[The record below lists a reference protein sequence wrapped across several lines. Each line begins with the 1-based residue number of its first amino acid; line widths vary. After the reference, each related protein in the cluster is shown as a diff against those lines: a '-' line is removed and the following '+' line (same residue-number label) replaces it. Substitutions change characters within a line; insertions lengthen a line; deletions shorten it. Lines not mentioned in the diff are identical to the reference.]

1 MLDKLTSRLSL
12 VVLVA
17 ALVFSGVGFPTL
29 NGQVT
34 QTIQGLVTDATGA
47 VIPGATVTLTNRD
60 TGVQN
65 TVQTNETGNFTFP
78 QVLVGNYDAS
88 CRLEGFKTETVTNQ
102 RVETGAQVRINF
114 SLEIGDVTETVEVSA
129 AAITLNTENAVVGS
143 VVENKRVIELPLNGR
158 NIVALAVMV
167 PGVQYGQRTGLADG
181 QGGFP
186 VPGSGYS
193 VSANGQREIHQIVSL
208 DGVDAKDPRIHI
220 TNFVPS
226 IEAIEEFKIQ
236 TNAYSAE
243 VGFGG
248 GAVTSITMKSGTN
261 AFHGTLFEFLR
272 NEALD
277 AEAYFLNFELAAGEA
292 RRPKQ
297 QLRRNQYGA
306 VVSGPI
312 VKNKT
317 FWAFNWEGRRE
328 RTSSTQTAWF
338 PDATFKAGDY
348 SRFAMPTPR
357 SGGGQREPF
366 PIYDAYTGMMF
377 PNNQIPASMLHP
389 GAQTAMNT
397 LLLQPAFQQPDP
409 LDFTNRANVVQPIN
423 EDQYYGRVDHNFSDS
438 DRIFGRIAVSS
449 GERIS
454 NNINP
459 MRAVTN
465 SNDVYNLASQWIHT
479 FNQNAINELRFGF
492 NFADTN
498 PFHFF
503 TNSDFNPDSL
513 GIGQIRVAGD
523 NNREL
528 TPLETG
534 PPAIGGT
541 RFTWNVNGNLNKLD
555 TYQFSDHLSVIRGSH
570 NLKFGGEYYYVTMDR
585 AAANLPSGRYT
596 FGSNE
601 SGDGFASYLLGL
613 PRRTE
618 TAEGWPRTVPRAGRQ
633 GYYINDDWKATSR
646 LTLNLGM
653 RFEYVG
659 NSQDALGLQRVVA
672 FPGEPFNRGPYFTDP
687 ETGQQIPTFFPGAGT
702 VNDPSGK
709 VNLWK
714 QQGVFYQPRLG
725 IAYRPAEGWVIRT
738 GAGYFSNIDH
748 MNTWTILNLNPP
760 LSGSLNFDSVT
771 DTSGSVTLQ
780 GINGPVERTLRMYR
794 PGNPIL
800 TLDDPFLTQ
809 TGGTAAP
816 KNINTLTV
824 PSDQKTGDVWKWSFD
839 VQRELP
845 FETSLTIGYVGSKGS
860 HAGNSIR
867 NYNSPLPNPDSNIQR
882 NRPWQRVYDPA
893 TPELGVQSLAVIR
906 YLDSFANTFHH
917 GLQMKLDKRY
927 SNGLAFGLAYTY
939 SKSHGDGENGGQ
951 QGAQFQ
957 NPRNCLVCDRGRFR
971 FDQRHNFVGHFV
983 WELPGQNMSGA
994 LKHVIGG
1001 WQANGIVSLRSG
1013 FPYNLTASTG
1023 DLNVSDSAVRP
1034 DIVGDPSVSNP
1045 TRKLWY
1051 DQTAFLRV
1059 TCDLPDRQDR
1069 CHFGNL
1075 GYNVFDSPGQVN
1087 TDFGLFKNFPIT
1099 ESMKI
1104 QFRWELFNATNT
1116 PYFGGPGGLGYSSR
1130 DVLIPDGSRSGEI
1143 RSTRTPMRIQQFA
1156 LKFFF

>member
-1 MLDKLTSRLSL
+1 MCIILAAAAVLTPLL
-12 VVLVA
+12 H
-17 ALVFSGVGFPTL
+17 
-29 NGQVT
+29 GQAIT

-47 VIPGATVTLTNRD
+47 VIPGASVTLTNRD
-60 TGVQN
+60 TGV
-65 TVQTNETGNFTFP
+65 TTTIQTNETGNYSFP
-78 QVLVGNYDAS
+78 QVPVGNYDLS
-88 CRLEGFKTETVTNQ
+88 CQLEGFKTDNVTNQ
-102 RVETGAQVRINF
+102 RVETGSQVRIDF

-167 PGVQYGQRTGLADG
+167 PGVQYGSRTGLADG

-193 VSANGQREIHQIVSL
+193 VSANGQREIHQTVSL

-277 AEAYFLNFELAAGEA
+277 AEDYFLNFELASGEA

-328 RTSSTQTAWF
+328 RTSSTQTAWY
-338 PDATFKAGDY
+338 PVPELTGGDF
-348 SRFAMPTPR
+348 SQFLQPTPLS
-357 SGGGQREPF
+357 SGALREPF
-366 PIYDAYTGMMF
+366 VIFDAFTGEPFQNNVIPQSRIF
-377 PNNQIPASMLHP
+377 PGSVNAINLLMPAP
-389 GAQTAMNT
+389 C
-397 LLLQPAFQQPDP
+397 FQQADI
-409 LDFTNRANVVQPIN
+409 LDFNCRENVVQPIN

-459 MRAVTN
+459 QKVVTN
-465 SNDVYNLASQWIHT
+465 SNDVYNLATQWIHT
-479 FNQNAINELRFGF
+479 FSQNAINEARFGF

-498 PFHFF
+498 PFHFY
-503 TNSDFNPDSL
+503 TNTDFNPDTL

-523 NNREL
+523 NNRSL

-534 PPAIGGT
+534 PPALSGA
-541 RFTWNVNGNLNKLD
+541 RFDWNVNGNLNKLD
-555 TYQFSDHLSVIRGSH
+555 SYQFSDHLSVIKGSH

-596 FGSNE
+596 FGGGL

-613 PRRTE
+613 PSRTE

-633 GYYINDDWKATSR
+633 GYYINDDWKASSK

-672 FPGEPFNRGPYFTDP
+672 FPNEPFDRGPYFTDP
-687 ETGQQIPTFFPGAGT
+687 ATGQQIPTFFPGAGT

-738 GAGYFSNIDH
+738 GAGFFSNIDH

-760 LSGSLNFDSVT
+760 LSGSNNFENVT
-771 DTSGSVTLQ
+771 D
-780 GINGPVERTLRMYR
+780 PR
-794 PGNPIL
+794 PGHHP
-800 TLDDPFLTQ
+800 
-809 TGGTAAP
+809 GWCGAA
-816 KNINTLTV
+816 
-824 PSDQKTGDVWKWSFD
+824 
-839 VQRELP
+839 
-845 FETSLTIGYVGSKGS
+845 
-860 HAGNSIR
+860 IR
-867 NYNSPLPNPDSNIQR
+867 S
-882 NRPWQRVYDPA
+882 
-893 TPELGVQSLAVIR
+893 
-906 YLDSFANTFHH
+906 
-917 GLQMKLDKRY
+917 
-927 SNGLAFGLAYTY
+927 
-939 SKSHGDGENGGQ
+939 
-951 QGAQFQ
+951 
-957 NPRNCLVCDRGRFR
+957 RGRR
-971 FDQRHNFVGHFV
+971 T
-983 WELPGQNMSGA
+983 S
-994 LKHVIGG
+994 
-1001 WQANGIVSLRSG
+1001 
-1013 FPYNLTASTG
+1013 
-1023 DLNVSDSAVRP
+1023 SAPVN
-1034 DIVGDPSVSNP
+1034 PSSH
-1045 TRKLWY
+1045 W
-1051 DQTAFLRV
+1051 
-1059 TCDLPDRQDR
+1059 
-1069 CHFGNL
+1069 
-1075 GYNVFDSPGQVN
+1075 
-1087 TDFGLFKNFPIT
+1087 
-1099 ESMKI
+1099 M
-1104 QFRWELFNATNT
+1104 T
-1116 PYFGGPGGLGYSSR
+1116 PS
-1130 DVLIPDGSRSGEI
+1130 
-1143 RSTRTPMRIQQFA
+1143 
-1156 LKFFF
+1156 